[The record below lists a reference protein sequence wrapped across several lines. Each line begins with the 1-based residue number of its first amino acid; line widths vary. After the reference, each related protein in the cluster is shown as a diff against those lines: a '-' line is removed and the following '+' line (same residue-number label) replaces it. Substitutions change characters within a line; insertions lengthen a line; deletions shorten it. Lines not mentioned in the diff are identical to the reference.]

1 MRVKSSRISHPICC
15 AQHAQVKLHTFAQAA
30 RYPSKRQVKPILK
43 SSKLA
48 NVCYDIRGPVM
59 ERAKQ
64 MEEEGQRIIKLNI
77 GNLAP
82 FGFEAPEE
90 IQQDVILNLP
100 NSSGYSDSKGMF
112 AARKAIMHYCQSK
125 KISGVTLDDIY
136 IGNGASELIVMA
148 MQGLLNTGDE
158 VLVPAPDYPLWTAAV
173 TLAGGTPRHY
183 LCDEENEWNPDLS
196 DMRSKIT
203 ENTRAI
209 VIINP
214 NNPTGALYSDDILK
228 EIVQIAKENNLII
241 FADEIYDKML
251 YDGATHT
258 SIASLSD
265 EVLFVTLNGL
275 SKNYR
280 ACGYRS
286 GWMVVSGE
294 KKHAQDYING
304 LTILA
309 SMRLCSNVPG
319 QFAIQ
324 TALGGYQS
332 INDLVLPTGR
342 LCKQRDLA
350 YKLLTEIPGITCVKP
365 KAGLYLFP
373 RLDPKIYP
381 IENDQQFILE
391 LLESEKVL
399 VVQGTGFNWIHPDH
413 LRLVFLP
420 NVDDLVEAFARI
432 ARFLEH
438 YRKKFSR

>member
-1 MRVKSSRISHPICC
+1 M
-15 AQHAQVKLHTFAQAA
+15 
-30 RYPSKRQVKPILK
+30 KPILK
-43 SSKLA
+43 STKLS

-112 AARKAIMHYCQSK
+112 AARKAIMHYCQAK
-125 KISGVTLDDIY
+125 KIAGVGLEDIY

-183 LCDEENEWNPDLS
+183 ICDEQNDWMPDLA

-203 ENTRAI
+203 PNTRAI

-214 NNPTGALYSDDILK
+214 NNPTGALYSDELLR
-228 EIVQIAKENNLII
+228 EVVQIAREHELII

-258 SIASLSD
+258 SIASLAD
-265 EVLFVTLNGL
+265 DVLFLTLNGL

-280 ACGYRS
+280 ACGYRA

-332 INDLVLPTGR
+332 INDLVAPNGR

-350 YKLLTEIPGITCVKP
+350 YQLLTAIPGVTCVKP
-365 KAGLYLFP
+365 KAALYLFP
-373 RLDPKIYP
+373 RFDPKIYP
-381 IENDQQFILE
+381 IEDDQKFILE
-391 LLESEKVL
+391 LLEAEKVL
-399 VVQGTGFNWIHPDH
+399 VVQGSGFNWIHPDH
-413 LRLVFLP
+413 IRVVFLP
-420 NVDDLVEAFARI
+420 NVDDLVEAIGRI
-432 ARFLEH
+432 ARFLES
-438 YRKKFSR
+438 YRKRHGT